1 MISENEVKGL
11 AIQLGV
17 PLAYVEKD
25 YVMGW
30 LLSGVYNDPLLAQN
44 LILKGGNCLRKVY
57 FPDTRFSDD
66 LDFTAHHLDSEGV
79 FRTRL
84 NAVCESVS
92 KAAAINFDTEQTQVK
107 TVSPPSEGMTILD
120 GRVYFRGFAGDSS
133 VTMRIKFDVSEY
145 EKIVL
150 PLQNHQMIHG
160 YSDNGACGVRILSY
174 SLEEVL
180 SEKLRSWIQRTRPR
194 DLFDVVKIIQSG
206 AIPISK
212 KNVLS
217 AFLQKTIFKQV
228 PMAGRDE
235 MLFEPKFEPI
245 EQHWLSTI
253 ICPSTS
259 LIDVVI
265 AVAVFK
271 NFINA
276 LFDPEILRAIGLAPA
291 PVSMYQYNIRSGI
304 REAVIEAGK
313 ARQLIRMRYEG
324 IERDV
329 EPYSFRFKMTQK
341 GYGAEYFYGY
351 DRTRRQTIKSFFL
364 FKIEAI
370 SILTE
375 HYIPRWIVEF

>member
-1 MISENEVKGL
+1 
-11 AIQLGV
+11 
-17 PLAYVEKD
+17 
-25 YVMGW
+25 
-30 LLSGVYNDPLLAQN
+30 
-44 LILKGGNCLRKVY
+44 
-57 FPDTRFSDD
+57 
-66 LDFTAHHLDSEGV
+66 
-79 FRTRL
+79 
-84 NAVCESVS
+84 
-92 KAAAINFDTEQTQVK
+92 
-107 TVSPPSEGMTILD
+107 
-120 GRVYFRGFAGDSS
+120 
-133 VTMRIKFDVSEY
+133 
-145 EKIVL
+145 
-150 PLQNHQMIHG
+150 MIHG

-180 SEKLRSWIQRTRPR
+180 AEKLRSWIQRTRPR